1 MEQSQFDVDGGTPL
15 EVLVVEDHP
24 IVLAGYR
31 QLFQGHA
38 RALIEAKT
46 IAEAHWHLITQKPDV
61 MLINENL
68 PDGSGLAFLRRLK
81 REKLHTRIVVFAAMC
96 DVRLAMQAI
105 DYGAKGFVTKSESL
119 EDIVAAVQ
127 AAARAEIWMSNDL
140 IRQIALG
147 RINECTRMTPERV
160 MSGLKTMRFT
170 RREKNVLG
178 LLILGA
184 EVTEIAS
191 QLNISP
197 VLVSSDAEALCRKLN
212 ARTVDE
218 MVAIAVESNLQNIV
232 GSTTCLLRPKRG
244 PKRLATAQS
253 A

>member
-1 MEQSQFDVDGGTPL
+1 MELGQFELGGETPL
-15 EVLVVEDHP
+15 DLLVVEDHP

-38 RALIEAKT
+38 SVLIEAKS
-46 IAEAHWHLITQKPDV
+46 IAEAHCHLITQKPDV
-61 MLINENL
+61 MLMNANL

-81 REKLHTRIVVFAAMC
+81 REKLHTRIVVFAVMS

-105 DYGAKGFVTKSESL
+105 DYGAKGVVTKSEGL

-127 AAARAEIWMSNDL
+127 AAARGEIWMSNDL

-147 RINECTRMTPERV
+147 RINGSTRMTPGRV
-160 MSGLKTMRFT
+160 MSALKTTRFT
-170 RREKNVLG
+170 RREKNILG

-184 EVTEIAS
+184 DVTEIAS
-191 QLNISP
+191 ELNISP
-197 VLVSSDAEALCRKLN
+197 MLVSSDAEALCRKLN

-218 MVAIAVESNLQNIV
+218 MVVIAVESNLQNIV
-232 GSTTCLLRPKRG
+232 GSTHLLRPKRG
-244 PKRLATAQS
+244 PKRFAAAQTA
-253 A
+253 